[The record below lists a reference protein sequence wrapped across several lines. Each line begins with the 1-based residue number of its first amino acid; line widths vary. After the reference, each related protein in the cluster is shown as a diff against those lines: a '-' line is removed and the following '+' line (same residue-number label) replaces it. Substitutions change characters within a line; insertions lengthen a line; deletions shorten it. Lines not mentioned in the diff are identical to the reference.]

1 MSAPAAGLLLA
12 TCLLTPGLVAA
23 QGLAVLVLDEQSRP
37 IEGAQGQVSELLAT
51 TGADGMMYFRGLPP
65 GLWELTTR
73 FVGFLPDV
81 RDVTVLGREPTRVLV
96 KLVPAPLRLP
106 PVVVEATRPGLFG
119 IVSTTR
125 LEPIAGA
132 EVHLLGRGGRAV
144 PTDSTGHFMHPE
156 ATGEYLIRVT
166 AEGYRER
173 RFSLSVPPDGGR
185 ELLVHLDAAAPGYV
199 ASGNRELY
207 YLRDL
212 SFRLAWAR
220 PNSVQNRAQLA
231 PYGTRSVCEV
241 PEVGAVVNRRHL
253 RGLVTLIDGQWMVPN
268 LCGIRADAVEIV
280 EWGRD
285 VCAGSASG
293 LADLFRGICSPT
305 TQASGRAG
313 AVRSR
318 IRQGPAYLIIW
329 LSK

>member
-1 MSAPAAGLLLA
+1 MRR
-12 TCLLTPGLVAA
+12 LVAA
-23 QGLAVLVLDEQSRP
+23 LTGAMLLVPGVLAGQGLAVLVLDEQSRP
-37 IEGAQGQVSELLAT
+37 IEGAQGQVSELTAT

-81 RDVTVLGREPTRVLV
+81 RDVTVMGREPTRVIV

-106 PVVVEATRPGLFG
+106 PVVVEATRPGLYG
-119 IVSTTR
+119 VVSTTR
-125 LEPIAGA
+125 LAPIAGA
-132 EVHLLGRGGRAV
+132 EVQLLGRRGRVV
-144 PTDSTGHFMHPE
+144 PTDGGGQFMHPE
-156 ATGEYLIRVT
+156 AEGEYLLRVT
-166 AEGYRER
+166 ADGYRER
-173 RFSLSVPPDGGR
+173 RFSVSVPADGGR
-185 ELLVHLDAAAPGYV
+185 EVLVHLDAAESGYR

-220 PNSVQNRAQLA
+220 PNSVQNRNQLA

-253 RGLVTLIDGQWMVPN
+253 RGLVTLLDGQYLVPN

-285 VCAGSASG
+285 VCAGTAG
-293 LADLFRGICSPT
+293 ALADLFRRICDVMP
-305 TQASGRAG
+305 QASGQAG
-313 AVRSR
+313 SVRGRS
-318 IRQGPAYLIIW
+318 RQGPAYLIVW
-329 LSK
+329 LAR